1 MADAAIEAVLRRDRV
16 IVAAALVMLTAL
28 AWAYVWWLGT
38 DMEIGSM
45 DMSGFRMIPAG
56 MGLMMP
62 TSAPWTATEFAFVFA
77 MWAVMM
83 IGMMTPSATPMILIY
98 ARVGR
103 QAARQGKP
111 LAASAYF
118 AAGYL
123 LTWIGFAVA
132 ATSAQWAL
140 ERAALLTP
148 MMAAASDMFS
158 GAVLIAAG
166 VYQWTPLKDACL
178 RQCQSPLLFI
188 QRHGGFRSDL
198 LGTLALGARH
208 GAYCIGCCWVL
219 MALLFVGGV
228 MNVLWIAAIA
238 ILVLAEKV
246 IPAGRVISRIAGVG
260 LFAGGAWLLV
270 QALTGTNTG

>member
-1 MADAAIEAVLRRDRV
+1 MTDAAIEAVLRRDRV
-16 IVAAALVMLTAL
+16 IVAAALVMLTTL
-28 AWAYVWWLGT
+28 AWGYVWWLAA
-38 DMEIGSM
+38 DMEMRGM
-45 DMSGFRMIPAG
+45 DTSGFRMIPSG
-56 MGLMMP
+56 MGLMVP
-62 TSAPWTATEFAFVFA
+62 TSAPWTAMEFAFVFA
-77 MWAVMM
+77 MWAIMM
-83 IGMMTPSATPMILIY
+83 IGMMTPSATLMILIY

-188 QRHGGFRSDL
+188 QRHGGFRSGL
-198 LGTLALGARH
+198 LGTLVLGARH

-246 IPAGRVISRIAGVG
+246 VPAGRVISRVAGAG
-260 LFAGGAWLLV
+260 LFAGGAWLLA
-270 QALTGTNTG
+270 QALT

>member
-1 MADAAIEAVLRRDRV
+1 MSEMAIEAALRRDRA
-16 IVAAALVMLTAL
+16 IVAAALIILTAL
-28 AWAYVWWLGT
+28 TWAYVWRLAA
-38 DMEIGSM
+38 DM
-45 DMSGFRMIPAG
+45 DMGDMDTFGFRIIPAG

-62 TSAPWTATEFAFVFA
+62 ATAPWNTVELAFVFA
-77 MWAVMM
+77 MWAGMM
-83 IGMMTPSATPMILIY
+83 IGMMTPSATPMLIY

-103 QAARQGKP
+103 QAARQGTP

-123 LTWIGFAVA
+123 LSWIGFALV

-148 MMAAASDMFS
+148 MMAGASDMFS
-158 GAVLIAAG
+158 GTVLIAAG

-188 QRHGGFRSDL
+188 QRHGGFRSDAS
-198 LGTLALGARH
+198 GALALGARH
-208 GAYCIGCCWVL
+208 GAYCIGCCWAL

-246 IPAGRVISRIAGVG
+246 IPAGRVISRIAGAG
-260 LFAGGAWLLV
+260 LFAGGAWVLV
-270 QALTGTNTG
+270 QALPQLGG

>member
-38 DMEIGSM
+38 DMEMGGM

-62 TSAPWTATEFAFVFA
+62 TGAPWTATEFAFVFA

-123 LTWIGFAVA
+123 LTWTGFAVA

-166 VYQWTPLKDACL
+166 VYQWTPFKDACL

-219 MALLFVGGV
+219 MALLFVGGI

-246 IPAGRVISRIAGVG
+246 VPAGRVISRVAGAG
-260 LFAGGAWLLV
+260 LFAGGAWLLA
-270 QALTGTNTG
+270 QALT

>member
-1 MADAAIEAVLRRDRV
+1 MADAAIEAVLRRDRA
-16 IVAAALVMLTAL
+16 IVAAALVTLTAL
-28 AWAYVWWLGT
+28 AWAYVWWLAA
-38 DMEIGSM
+38 DM
-45 DMSGFRMIPAG
+45 DMGGMDISGFRMIPAG

-62 TSAPWTATEFAFVFA
+62 ATAPWNAMEFAFVFA

-103 QAARQGKP
+103 QAARQGTP
-111 LAASAYF
+111 LAASSYF
-118 AAGYL
+118 AGGYL
-123 LTWIGFAVA
+123 LTWIGFALV

-148 MMAAASDMFS
+148 MMAGASDMFS
-158 GAVLIAAG
+158 GTVLIAAG

-208 GAYCIGCCWVL
+208 GAYCIGCCWTL

-238 ILVLAEKV
+238 MLVLAEKV
-246 IPAGRVISRIAGVG
+246 IPSGRVTSRTDGAG
-260 LFAGGAWLLV
+260 LFAGGAWLLA
-270 QALTGTNTG
+270 QTLR

>member
-1 MADAAIEAVLRRDRV
+1 MSEAAIEAMLRRDRA
-16 IVAAALVMLTAL
+16 IVAAALVILTAL
-28 AWAYVWWLGT
+28 AWAYVWWLAA
-38 DMEIGSM
+38 DMDMSGM

-56 MGLMMP
+56 IGLMMP
-62 TSAPWTATEFAFVFA
+62 ATAPWNAMEFALVFA

-103 QAARQGKP
+103 QAARQGTP
-111 LAASAYF
+111 SAASCYF
-118 AAGYL
+118 AGGYL
-123 LTWIGFAVA
+123 LTWIGFALV

-148 MMAAASDMFS
+148 MMAGASDMFS
-158 GAVLIAAG
+158 GTVLIAAG

-219 MALLFVGGV
+219 MALLFVGGI

-246 IPAGRVISRIAGVG
+246 VPAGRVISRIAGAG
-260 LFAGGAWLLV
+260 LFAGGAWLLA
-270 QALTGTNTG
+270 QALR

>member
-1 MADAAIEAVLRRDRV
+1 MSEMAIEAALRRDRA
-16 IVAAALVMLTAL
+16 IVAAALIILTAL
-28 AWAYVWWLGT
+28 TWAYVWRLAA
-38 DMEIGSM
+38 DM
-45 DMSGFRMIPAG
+45 DMGDMDTSGFRIIPAG

-62 TSAPWTATEFAFVFA
+62 ATTPWNTVEFAFVFA

-98 ARVGR
+98 ARIGR
-103 QAARQGKP
+103 QAARQGTP

-118 AAGYL
+118 AASYL
-123 LTWIGFAVA
+123 LSWIGFALV

-148 MMAAASDMFS
+148 MMAGASDMFS
-158 GAVLIAAG
+158 GAVLVAAG
-166 VYQWTPLKDACL
+166 FYQWTPLKDACL
-178 RQCQSPLLFI
+178 RQCQAPWLFI
-188 QRHGGFRSDL
+188 QRHGGFRSDAS
-198 LGTLALGARH
+198 GALALGARH
-208 GAYCIGCCWVL
+208 GAYCIGCCWAL

-246 IPAGRVISRIAGVG
+246 IPAGRVISRIAGAG
-260 LFAGGAWLLV
+260 LFAGGAWVLV
-270 QALTGTNTG
+270 QALPQLGG